1 MRIGTQINMAT
12 AGENIF
18 IAPVLLTENDVPE
31 ASLHGKKA
39 SKDEKSRSFALA
51 AM

>member
-1 MRIGTQINMAT
+1 M
-12 AGENIF
+12 F

-39 SKDEKSRSFALA
+39 YKDCRVDLCKGMTVKAQLA
-51 AM
+51 KRYVCI